1 MFSKSHVIFSLLMNK
16 RLRKPSTVNIE
27 QLGYVNKL
35 FTHSFDYLLIVVLQK
50 TSNQQVLKMGKEE
63 ISNVQLIK
71 QVNEN

>member
-1 MFSKSHVIFSLLMNK
+1 MNK

-35 FTHSFDYLLIVVLQK
+35 FTLSFDYLSIVVLQK

-71 QVNEN
+71 QVNDN

>member
-1 MFSKSHVIFSLLMNK
+1 MNK

-35 FTHSFDYLLIVVLQK
+35 FTHSFDYLSIVVLQK